1 MNNLLPPLEVNKA
14 ITQYLEKHGFE
25 ALCPKA
31 VLFDMDGVIYDS
43 MPNHAIS
50 WHDSMKD
57 FGLDMPYE
65 GAYTYEGMKGVE
77 TIKLLAREQWHKE
90 LTDEEAKEMYAHK
103 AALFAHHC
111 ELTPAHIMPGI
122 KTLMQQ
128 IKEQGKK
135 ICVVTGSAQHAL
147 LDKLLVDFEGLLREE
162 LIVTAFDVTHGKPN
176 PEPYLKGM
184 MKCGVA
190 PWETIVVENAPLGVQ
205 AAVAAQCFTIAVN
218 TGPLRDEELWQQG
231 ANMVFP
237 RMTDLSDAWRSLF

>member
-65 GAYTYEGMKGVE
+65 GAYTYEGMRGVE